1 MRKTKII
8 CTLGPSTDSPEIL
21 KNMVQAGM
29 NVARFNF
36 SHGTHDE
43 HLSRLQMLINIRDE
57 LDVPIAT
64 MLDTKGPEIRLK
76 NFENGFAQLIKGQ
89 LFTLTTKDILGD
101 ATICSITYPDL
112 PKDVSVGDHILM
124 DDGLISLKITSIT
137 DTDIACLVENDGI
150 IKDKKSINLPGIRL
164 SVSYISEKDKE
175 DFLFGIKHNFDFLA
189 CSFVRSADDIL
200 QVRTLLKENGCD
212 TMRIISKIE
221 NDEGIRNIDEIIEVS
236 DGIMI
241 ARGDMGVEIDF
252 TQIPMIQKQL
262 ISKCYTSGKPAITA
276 TQMLESMVTNPRP
289 TRAETTDVANA
300 VYDGTSAIMLSGET
314 ASGKYPVEAVSTMS
328 NIAKRAEESIDYI
341 HRFYTTP
348 LSKHLSIADAVSHS
362 ACGTAINVDAK
373 AIVTVSKSGKT
384 ARFISKWRPAAPII
398 ACVTDDY
405 VYRQLALSWG
415 VTPLLMAEVYS
426 TDELFLLSAQ
436 TAKKAG
442 FVAIGDTIVTTAG
455 VPVGIAGTTNIL
467 KADVVL

>member
-8 CTLGPSTDSPEIL
+8 CTLGPSTDAPSVL
-21 KNMVQAGM
+21 KNMIKAGM

-36 SHGTHDE
+36 SHGTHPE
-43 HLSRLQMLINIRDE
+43 HLKRLEMLTSIRDE
-57 LDVPIAT
+57 LDIPIAT

-76 NFENGFAQLIKGQ
+76 TFKDGFATLKKGKT
-89 LFTLTTKDILGD
+89 FTLTTRDLLGD
-101 ATICSITYPDL
+101 ETVCSVTYQGL
-112 PKDVSVGDHILM
+112 PQDVKANDHILM
-124 DDGLISLKITSIT
+124 DDGLISLKVTSVT
-137 DTDIACLVENDGI
+137 STDIICFVENDGI
-150 IKDKKSINLPGIRL
+150 IKDKKGINLPGIKL

-175 DFLFGIKHNFDFLA
+175 DFLFAVQHKFDFLA

-200 QVRTLLKENGCD
+200 QVRTLLEENGCN
-212 TMRIISKIE
+212 TIRIIAKIE
-221 NDEGIRNIDEIIEVS
+221 NDEGIHNIDEIIEVS

-252 TQIPMIQKQL
+252 TQIPIIQKQL

-314 ASGKYPVEAVSTMS
+314 ASGKYPVEAVTTMS
-328 NIAKRAEESIDYI
+328 NIAERAEESIDYMK
-341 HRFYTTP
+341 RFYTTS
-348 LSKHLSIADAVSHS
+348 LGSHLSIADAVSHA
-362 ACGTAINVDAK
+362 ACGTAISIDAK

-415 VTPLLMAEVYS
+415 VIPLLMKEVYS
-426 TDELFLLSAQ
+426 TDELFLLSAE

-442 FVAIGDTIVTTAG
+442 LLAKGDTIVTTAG